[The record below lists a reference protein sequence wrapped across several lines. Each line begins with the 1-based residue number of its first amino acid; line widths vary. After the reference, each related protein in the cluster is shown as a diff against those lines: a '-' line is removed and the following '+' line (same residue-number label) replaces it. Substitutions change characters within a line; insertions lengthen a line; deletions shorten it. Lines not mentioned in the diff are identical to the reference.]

1 MMTFVKID
9 MMGDLAVAES
19 FETVDKFVNVAR
31 LDLLATKTVAAAV
44 WVAFV
49 VARVVV
55 TVNENIEAIV
65 VLVIGLEVISI
76 VEDGVTAFVTND
88 VVFSVVN
95 MADVLII
102 EDCVAV
108 VIVGFTVDR
117 TVVVIPGDVA
127 VTVTPITEVS
137 REPVLSSGAII
148 SVEVSFASVIEENN
162 GVIKDVETVDE
173 TVALIT
179 LFSSVTVPAILE
191 VVKKVVFDG
200 NVVNKSILALELD
213 AAETDVAMEGVVI
226 PVKLGVIRVVLTI
239 ADVAVTGNARV
250 GAVATVI

>member
-19 FETVDKFVNVAR
+19 FETVDKFVIVAR

-55 TVNENIEAIV
+55 TGNENIEAIV
-65 VLVIGLEVISI
+65 VLVIGLEVILI

-148 SVEVSFASVIEENN
+148 SVEVGFASVIEENN

-239 ADVAVTGNARV
+239 ADVAVAGNARV

>member
-1 MMTFVKID
+1 MTTVVKID
-9 MMGDLAVAES
+9 MVGDLAVVES
-19 FETVDKFVNVAR
+19 FETVDKFVIVAR

-55 TVNENIEAIV
+55 TGNENIEAIV
-65 VLVIGLEVISI
+65 VLVVGLEVILI

-117 TVVVIPGDVA
+117 TVVLIPADVA
-127 VTVTPITEVS
+127 VTVTPIIEVS
-137 REPVLSSGAII
+137 RETVLSSGAII
-148 SVEVSFASVIEENN
+148 SVEVGFASVIEENN

-173 TVALIT
+173 TVVLIT
-179 LFSSVTVPAILE
+179 LFSSVTVLAILE
-191 VVKKVVFDG
+191 VVKKVVFDWKA
-200 NVVNKSILALELD
+200 VNKSILALELD
-213 AAETDVAMEGVVI
+213 AAEIDVTMEGVVI
-226 PVKLGVIRVVLTI
+226 PVKLGVIRAVLTI
-239 ADVAVTGNARV
+239 ADGAVTGNARV

>member
-49 VARVVV
+49 AARVVV

-127 VTVTPITEVS
+127 VTVAPITEVS

-148 SVEVSFASVIEENN
+148 SVEVGFASVIEENN

-200 NVVNKSILALELD
+200 NVVNKRILALELD

>member
-1 MMTFVKID
+1 MATFVKID

-19 FETVDKFVNVAR
+19 FETVDKFVIVAR

-55 TVNENIEAIV
+55 TGNENIEAIV
-65 VLVIGLEVISI
+65 VLVVGLEVILI

-88 VVFSVVN
+88 VIFSVVN

-108 VIVGFTVDR
+108 AIVGFTVDR
-117 TVVVIPGDVA
+117 TVVLIPADVA
-127 VTVTPITEVS
+127 VTVTPIIEVS
-137 REPVLSSGAII
+137 RETVLSSGAII
-148 SVEVSFASVIEENN
+148 SVEVGFASVIEENN

-173 TVALIT
+173 TVVLIT
-179 LFSSVTVPAILE
+179 LFSSVTVLAIL
-191 VVKKVVFDG
+191 VVKKVVFDR

-213 AAETDVAMEGVVI
+213 AAETDVAMEGVAI

>member
-148 SVEVSFASVIEENN
+148 SVEVGFASVIEENN

>member
-1 MMTFVKID
+1 MTFVKID

-148 SVEVSFASVIEENN
+148 SVEVGFASVIEENN

-179 LFSSVTVPAILE
+179 LFSSVTVPTILE

>member
-1 MMTFVKID
+1 MTTVVKID
-9 MMGDLAVAES
+9 MVGDLAVVES
-19 FETVDKFVNVAR
+19 FETVDKFVIVAR

-55 TVNENIEAIV
+55 TGNENIEAIV
-65 VLVIGLEVISI
+65 VLVVGLEVILI

-88 VVFSVVN
+88 VIFSVVN

-117 TVVVIPGDVA
+117 NVVLIPEDVA
-127 VTVTPITEVS
+127 VTATPITEVF

-148 SVEVSFASVIEENN
+148 SVEVGFASVIEENN

-173 TVALIT
+173 TVVLIT
-179 LFSSVTVPAILE
+179 LFSSVTVLAILE
-191 VVKKVVFDG
+191 VVKKVVFDWKA
-200 NVVNKSILALELD
+200 VNKSILALELD
-213 AAETDVAMEGVVI
+213 AAEIDVTMEGVVI
-226 PVKLGVIRVVLTI
+226 PVKLGVIRAVLTI
-239 ADVAVTGNARV
+239 ADGAVTGNARV

>member
-1 MMTFVKID
+1 MMPFVKID
-9 MMGDLAVAES
+9 MIGDLAVAES
-19 FETVDKFVNVAR
+19 FETVDKFVIVAR

-55 TVNENIEAIV
+55 TGNENIEAIV
-65 VLVIGLEVISI
+65 VLVIGLEVILI

-148 SVEVSFASVIEENN
+148 SVEVGFASVIEENN

-239 ADVAVTGNARV
+239 ADVAVAGNARV